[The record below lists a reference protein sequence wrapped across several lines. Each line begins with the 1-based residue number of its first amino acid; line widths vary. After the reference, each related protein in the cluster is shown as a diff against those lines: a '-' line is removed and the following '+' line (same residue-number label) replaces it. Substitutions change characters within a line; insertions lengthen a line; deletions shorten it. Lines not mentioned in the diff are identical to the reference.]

1 MSAPWLGELE
11 RLLGAGRVV
20 TDADVTAAHAR
31 DQAGLVP
38 AGTPACLVRAR
49 SVDDVVQTLKL
60 ADEHLVAV
68 VTRGAGT
75 GLAGGA
81 NAVDG
86 CIILDVSGMDRVLE
100 IDPVA
105 RTATVEP
112 GVINADLVA
121 AVAEHGLWYAPD
133 PASRAISS
141 IGGNIAT
148 NAGGACC
155 LKYGVT
161 GDHVAGLTVVVPGG
175 RIVRTGARTAKDVA
189 GLDLTRL
196 LIGSEGTLG
205 VIVAATVRLLP
216 TPAPPA
222 TLVASFPT
230 LATAGAAIVALQ
242 AQPDLSLVEFMDRTT
257 VRAVEAHIRMGLDT
271 DAEALV
277 LVQSDSLRAAADVAA
292 CETLCAEHGA
302 SFVAATDDPVE
313 GEQFLHA
320 RRMALPALESRGAV
334 LLDDVAVPVE
344 RIPDLL
350 RAVDVI
356 ADDHDLVIGTFG
368 HAGDGNV
375 HPTIVFDP
383 TDTDSEARARAAFVA
398 IVRAAVEMGGTI
410 TGEHGVGLL
419 KRDLLE
425 EVADPTALALMQGIR
440 RVFDPNG
447 ILNPGRGY

>member
-1 MSAPWLGELE
+1 M
-11 RLLGAGRVV
+11 
-20 TDADVTAAHAR
+20 
-31 DQAGLVP
+31 
-38 AGTPACLVRAR
+38 
-49 SVDDVVQTLKL
+49 
-60 ADEHLVAV
+60 
-68 VTRGAGT
+68 
-75 GLAGGA
+75 
-81 NAVDG
+81 
-86 CIILDVSGMDRVLE
+86 
-100 IDPVA
+100 
-105 RTATVEP
+105 
-112 GVINADLVA
+112 A

-133 PASRAISS
+133 PASRAIST

-161 GDHVAGLTVVVPGG
+161 GDHVAGLTVVLPGG

-196 LIGSEGTLG
+196 LVGSEGTLG

-216 TPAPPA
+216 APATPS

-242 AQPDLSLVEFMDRTT
+242 AQPDLSLVEFMDRAT
-257 VRAVEAHIRMGLDT
+257 VRAVEGHVRMGLDT

-277 LVQSDSLRAAADVAA
+277 LVQSDSLRASADVAA
-292 CETLCAEHGA
+292 CEKLCADHGA
-302 SFVAATDDPVE
+302 SFVAATDDPAE

-320 RRMALPALESRGAV
+320 RRMALPALEAQGAV

-350 RAVDVI
+350 RAVAAI
-356 ADDHDLVIGTFG
+356 AADHDLVIGTFG

-383 TDTDSEARARAAFVA
+383 ADAGSEARARAAFMA
-398 IVRAAVEMGGTI
+398 IVRAAVDLGGTI
-410 TGEHGVGLL
+410 TGEHGIGLL
-419 KRDLLE
+419 KRDLLD
-425 EVADPTALALMQGIR
+425 EVADPVALELMQGIR
-440 RVFDPNG
+440 RAFDPNG
-447 ILNPGRGY
+447 ILNPGRGC